1 MKKNEFLREI
11 QRFQGR
17 LDGWEIVTD
26 RFSETEYILGC
37 YYDEEEHTWK
47 VYKNAERGMQSI
59 RLSTP
64 NEDLAFNKLFSMV
77 EFVYKIVNR

>member
-1 MKKNEFLREI
+1 MKRNEFLKEI

-47 VYKNAERGMQSI
+47 VYKNAERGMHSI

-64 NEDLAFNKLFSMV
+64 DEDLAFNKLFSMV